1 MAEIAGRSIIRSM
14 DRAKPILYLI
24 LLVVLVGG
32 GYFLITYYRSNPED
46 TPSSGVSSSVSDRY
60 DTQFVEYF
68 SRKLQTE
75 VVKKN
80 GQPIEGFTPDMFL
93 SVFPGLRAS
102 DFDGVEAFQGVYQLG
117 DSGTLSFVRRSTG
130 GPIHSAEAAIS
141 PNGMEMLLSN
151 VASRNQIVVVN
162 TGTIDTLIQTLLLR

>member
-1 MAEIAGRSIIRSM
+1 M

-102 DFDGVEAFQGVYQLG
+102 DFDGVEAL
-117 DSGTLSFVRRSTG
+117 DRKSTRLNSS
-130 GPIHSAEAAIS
+130 HMSIS
-141 PNGMEMLLSN
+141 Y
-151 VASRNQIVVVN
+151 A
-162 TGTIDTLIQTLLLR
+162 